1 MLLVFGLLCLESTL
15 FLAFVTG
22 RLETRAFINLHLAL
36 CAATATFGLWWAGAA
51 STAADADDKIASV
64 LQSVAW
70 TVLAGPFGTVVAA
83 ALLVPRK
90 AGASDA
96 EVAASRPGLTRL
108 ELLHGSLLDS
118 RMRLERAH
126 AIRPL
131 LDVIIEGTQLEKF
144 DALSLIS
151 KRYDPALA
159 PALRRALED
168 KDASVRVLAA
178 TVLAQQNNAHTKRI
192 GALQAVAKADA
203 GTSSDWSELG
213 QAHFDYAVSGLLE
226 ASRAEIE
233 VSHALD
239 YLARAAELDPGN
251 AVAAAR
257 LVTVRRHPTVAG
269 SRAMPRTTSTSVKTG
284 SDRMAPEADVC
295 LIVEG
300 GYPYLLGGVSSWTD
314 AFMRASPGLKFY
326 IIAISISAQ
335 PRIKKFVMPD
345 NVVGLT
351 DVILDVSPAGRA
363 PAARDGQRIDHAVRL
378 MQSTLAGDA
387 GTSFDEF
394 IDLVRQTGFG
404 QSALLNSKPAWT
416 AMERVYQELL
426 NDGPLI
432 DFFWTWRFLA
442 RSLLAIVT
450 APLPNARVFHAVS
463 TGYAGVVGAY
473 AQHVT
478 GRPYVVTEHGIYT
491 NERRIELSIADWIFD
506 FGASG
511 FTVGKKPTQLRD
523 IWLTAFT
530 NFSRISYAH
539 SDVIITQYRAN
550 QDYQRFDGAPQSKLR
565 IIPNGIDIDQY
576 AGVHHST
583 EPRPPTVVMI
593 GRIVPIKD
601 TRTFIMAA
609 SLLKDLVPNVV
620 AILIGP
626 EEEDPAYAAGCRELV
641 AQLGLES
648 TVQFL
653 GRVPDVMEYLGR
665 ST

>member
-1 MLLVFGLLCLESTL
+1 
-15 FLAFVTG
+15 
-22 RLETRAFINLHLAL
+22 
-36 CAATATFGLWWAGAA
+36 
-51 STAADADDKIASV
+51 
-64 LQSVAW
+64 
-70 TVLAGPFGTVVAA
+70 
-83 ALLVPRK
+83 
-90 AGASDA
+90 
-96 EVAASRPGLTRL
+96 
-108 ELLHGSLLDS
+108 
-118 RMRLERAH
+118 
-126 AIRPL
+126 
-131 LDVIIEGTQLEKF
+131 
-144 DALSLIS
+144 
-151 KRYDPALA
+151 
-159 PALRRALED
+159 
-168 KDASVRVLAA
+168 
-178 TVLAQQNNAHTKRI
+178 
-192 GALQAVAKADA
+192 
-203 GTSSDWSELG
+203 
-213 QAHFDYAVSGLLE
+213 
-226 ASRAEIE
+226 
-233 VSHALD
+233 
-239 YLARAAELDPGN
+239 
-251 AVAAAR
+251 
-257 LVTVRRHPTVAG
+257 
-269 SRAMPRTTSTSVKTG
+269 
-284 SDRMAPEADVC
+284 MAPEADVC

-363 PAARDGQRIDHAVRL
+363 PAARDGQRIDHAVQL
-378 MQSTLAGDA
+378 MQSTLAGEV
-387 GTSFDEF
+387 GTSFDKF

-404 QSALLNSKPAWT
+404 QSALLDSKPAWT

-426 NDGPLI
+426 HDGPLI

-506 FGASG
+506 SGASG

-583 EPRPPTVVMI
+583 EPDRPP
-593 GRIVPIKD
+593 
-601 TRTFIMAA
+601 
-609 SLLKDLVPNVV
+609 S
-620 AILIGP
+620 
-626 EEEDPAYAAGCRELV
+626 
-641 AQLGLES
+641 S
-648 TVQFL
+648 
-653 GRVPDVMEYLGR
+653 
-665 ST
+665 